1 MRRTILGWIVF
12 IGSAVYGVYVGAWLM
27 FIKPIIEACK
37 AFDAGTLTGLLVGT
51 TVLKCL
57 FAGAVGF
64 MIVYIGAAVANRLIE
79 TAK

>member
-1 MRRTILGWIVF
+1 MKRTILGWIVF
-12 IGSAVYGVYVGAWLM
+12 VGSAAYGVYVGAWLM
-27 FIKPIIEACK
+27 FIKPILEACK

-79 TAK
+79 TA